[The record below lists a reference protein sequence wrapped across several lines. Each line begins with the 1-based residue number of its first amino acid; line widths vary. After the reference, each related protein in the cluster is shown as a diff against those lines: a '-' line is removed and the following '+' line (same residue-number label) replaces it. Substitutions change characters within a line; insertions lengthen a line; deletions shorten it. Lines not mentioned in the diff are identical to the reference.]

1 MKRVNKYSHPLKAA
15 DTQTYS
21 YKVSDYSKLATKDK
35 KILVNDFKE
44 FYKYCFWWLNL
55 PSPTLDQLFMARQ
68 LSDNALLHTEPSML
82 QAQRGLAKSLTTSLL
97 VDWLL
102 LRNKNEK
109 IVVVSATTGRA
120 ESFTL
125 FCLNLMKTIPLLKHL
140 YPTNDQR
147 SSGNKFD
154 VAGRIVDDSPSVK
167 AFGVTSAKTGSR
179 ASFLIYDDV
188 EIPENSATAQ
198 MREKLLAGV
207 RDTANLGISG
217 VFRELC
223 ICTPQSSQSVYNTLV
238 DEDGFNKTVI
248 PSEYP
253 EDISIYDGCLAKHIE
268 RVCRMSPERIGTN
281 TDVRQD
287 MPHLMKQKMKG
298 KGRYKLQYMLD
309 TSLSDAEKYP
319 LKLSDL
325 IVMDLDPEQAPMY
338 IERSTEKKH
347 CLYDVKHSGFRGDNL
362 FQPRW
367 YSQDKRQPYEAISMF
382 IDPSGR
388 GKDETTYCV
397 TATLGGKIFILDFG
411 GLQGGYDSET
421 LTRLAEIAKQYKV
434 NLIQVESNFGDGSF
448 AELLKPVVSNIYK
461 TAQRAEGFTTNIMK
475 QTSGVFIEDVR
486 ATKQKEKR
494 IIETLEPVMM
504 QHRLIVSK
512 DALVRDADKSSGSD
526 YKFTYQLTHITQEA
540 GCLTHDD
547 IVDVIEMGVKYWILT
562 LARDQEEEQQRYEE
576 ELLDK
581 ELEDFMSGFGIST
594 KSDNYMDNF

>member
-268 RVCRMSPERIGTN
+268 RVCRMNPERIGTN